1 MWKLSAPTGGDLHRL
16 CLCGFGGTREAAGLA
31 PLLFNLRERLQAG
44 RKQTELRWGVSE
56 FMEMVPWL
64 LGQCQPW
71 FLTEGQ
77 CAVPT
82 WPLPRVFSHSGTAET
97 ILTLSTQEC
106 SGPHAAK
113 TVNSSPSYIQCNT
126 KERKYDK
133 HQPWHNKSFS
143 LPCSHFRQVLD
154 LSDLGHP
161 YIQCLL
167 ALLFTSLVFSFLYSA
182 LLLLLL
188 SSH

>member
-1 MWKLSAPTGGDLHRL
+1 MWKLSAPTGGELHRL

-106 SGPHAAK
+106 PGPHSAK

-126 KERKYDK
+126 KERKKIWQTSTLAQQVLLTSLLTFQTSAGPEWFRTPLYSVFTGLTL
-133 HQPWHNKSFS
+133 HIFS
-143 LPCSHFRQVLD
+143 LQLPVFC
-154 LSDLGHP
+154 P
-161 YIQCLL
+161 TP
-167 ALLFTSLVFSFLYSA
+167 TSLV
-182 LLLLLL
+182 
-188 SSH
+188 